1 LTNAR
6 TQLAS
11 VVAVAATPANDAASF
26 AFAQTGGDPRHSAD
40 PHHPAAPGPKSE
52 ELHRLTESVSRSLP
66 AATTRPIA
74 INNYLDEF
82 IFGKIRR
89 DHIPHAELCSDA
101 EFLRRVALDLTGR
114 LPEPEKIRDFLKDTD
129 PKKREKLVDAL
140 MVTST
145 KGVTVKPSTPYLDR
159 WT

>member
-1 LTNAR
+1 MTL
-6 TQLAS
+6 LH
-11 VVAVAATPANDAASF
+11 F
-26 AFAQTGGDPRHSAD
+26 AFAQTVGDPRNSAD
-40 PHHPAAPGPKSE
+40 PHHPAAPRPKSE

-66 AATTRPIA
+66 AVTTRPIA

-140 MVTST
+140 
-145 KGVTVKPSTPYLDR
+145 GVPQKQ
-159 WT
+159 